1 MSNNDIKD
9 IKFLSELQFLLS
21 IDMNTNK
28 ITEIPDT
35 LDALKYVQVAN
46 FSKNSIDY
54 FGITS
59 WPLLSVL
66 NLNGMANFKK
76 VFGLF
81 VSTRKSI
88 EGN

>member
-28 ITEIPDT
+28 ITEIPET

-46 FSKNSIDY
+46 FSKNSIED

-76 VFGLF
+76 YLVII